1 MIILCKITRKDAL
14 NNAIAIVSEKID
26 DNFEIEETVRIL
38 KELRD
43 SLPLVHWTEETIFD
57 SVNQFIKDNGR
68 FPLCCEFDT
77 NTKLPSDSVIKRMF
91 QMKTSEWIKKFYPD
105 YSERN
110 SFESRKER
118 YTQLFIEEY
127 NRIRPKTQAEYDRQ
141 RRKNA
146 PSYENML
153 KYYGLT
159 SRLELLQVLN
169 LPLYSS
175 KPSISDVRV
184 HIDYDFKE

>member
-1 MIILCKITRKDAL
+1 MYKMTRKDAL
-14 NNAIAIVSEKID
+14 INAIAIISENID
-26 DNFEIEETVRIL
+26 DNCEIKETVRIL
-38 KELRD
+38 KELCE

-57 SVNQFIKDNGR
+57 SVNQFVKENGR
-68 FPLCCEFDT
+68 YPLCYEFDT

-91 QMKTSEWIKKFYPD
+91 KMKTSEWLKKFYPD
-105 YSERN
+105 YFESN
-110 SFESRKER
+110 SFEKRKER

-141 RRKNA
+141 RKKDA

-159 SRLELLQVLN
+159 SRLELLRVLN

-175 KPSISDVRV
+175 KPSITNVRV
-184 HIDYDFKE
+184 HIDCDFKE